1 MIPADEV
8 WQRCT
13 KRMAL
18 GTKVDAPMA
27 YVRTELK
34 SLYKPSLAYK
44 TTWKHALKVTLG
56 EGLTEKDLESF
67 GIESDQGSSPT
78 CFTKNF
84 AASSSKYHELIKIM
98 SWLPSHCAT

>member
-1 MIPADEV
+1 MVGVMFKIMFSHDGVLLPVDG
-8 WQRCT
+8 QKCT

-34 SLYKPSLAYK
+34 SLYKPSLANQ

-56 EGLTEKDLESF
+56 EGLSKKDLESF
-67 GIESDQGSSPT
+67 EIESDQGSSPT

-84 AASSSKYHELIKIM
+84 AASSSKYH
-98 SWLPSHCAT
+98 